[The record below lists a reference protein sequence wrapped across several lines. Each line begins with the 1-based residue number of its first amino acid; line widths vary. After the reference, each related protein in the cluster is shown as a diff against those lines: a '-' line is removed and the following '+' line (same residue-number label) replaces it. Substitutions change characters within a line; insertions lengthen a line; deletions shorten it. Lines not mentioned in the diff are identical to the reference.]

1 MAGQQFQYDDSGN
14 TFFYFLTSF
23 VGLIV
28 IPATYYLWPRD
39 QNAGESGRR
48 LAPLRSAPGRAA
60 PHGPAGRGRT
70 LRVRVTPPGQRG
82 LGRGRGRGPPAWSAG
97 VWLGS
102 APRRC
107 GRPSPAASLS
117 PRPGLCFCW
126 VSFLL
131 QGAGWAGTGWG
142 RGKSWPRRT
151 RSLRAQLRITLRS
164 RPPASLSSRCPR
176 CSCRCRCWGPP
187 QSRVARLGLPSELTS
202 SSPPPPLPPLAAFF
216 FSFFFFSFIQSHR
229 GGCCRY
235 SFYKSKNRCFFF
247 FFFLPPPFPFL
258 WSFLFT
264 TEKCGHEGLKRDSLV
279 EGRWLVGSQ
288 ARFAFSS

>member
-117 PRPGLCFCW
+117 PRPGLSAFVGCPFSSRERAGLGPGGGEGRVGRGGPGACGHNSASPFAP
-126 VSFLL
+126 VPLL
-131 QGAGWAGTGWG
+131 PSPPGVPAAAVGADVGGHPRAGWHVWDF
-142 RGKSWPRRT
+142 
-151 RSLRAQLRITLRS
+151 Q
-164 RPPASLSSRCPR
+164 
-176 CSCRCRCWGPP
+176 
-187 QSRVARLGLPSELTS
+187 V
-202 SSPPPPLPPLAAFF
+202 SSPAAAHPRHFLPWLLFFFLFSFFHLFSHIVGVAAVTPFIKAKIGVFF
-216 FSFFFFSFIQSHR
+216 FSS
-229 GGCCRY
+229 
-235 SFYKSKNRCFFF
+235 
-247 FFFLPPPFPFL
+247 FFLL
-258 WSFLFT
+258 RFLFSGVSCLPRKSAGT
-264 TEKCGHEGLKRDSLV
+264 KD
-279 EGRWLVGSQ
+279 
-288 ARFAFSS
+288 